1 MIYLL
6 EKNKKLLFIKYLMN
20 VNKED
25 KISEKKKMK
34 YSNKN

>member
-25 KISEKKKMK
+25 KIYEKKKMK

>member
-6 EKNKKLLFIKYLMN
+6 EKNKNLLFIKYLMN

-25 KISEKKKMK
+25 KISEKKINEIFK
-34 YSNKN
+34 